1 MAWVQSHPQGSSEN
15 LKAGLAGGRVQTR
28 ESRKLGR
35 GERGSGGGNANCT
48 LEACH
53 LASSCKSSPISLVMF
68 SSMEIYFL
76 LWSDRGQ
83 P

>member
-35 GERGSGGGNANCT
+35 GEVQEVEMQTVLLRHVIW
-48 LEACH
+48 L
-53 LASSCKSSPISLVMF
+53 LPASPVLSP
-68 SSMEIYFL
+68 
-76 LWSDRGQ
+76 W
-83 P
+83 